1 MSFIIH
7 RSGLHRYLVW
17 HEFRLQAAF
26 QAEFSP
32 YSANKIYQRYI
43 FLLYLSIYLCLFD
56 WKSGA
61 FLHSETQFVCVWG
74 HSLQCVTHFT
84 VPAPNSQ
91 RLSSRELFSHNMCN
105 LTINCLK
112 PNKTSEVQNVGHTH
126 IHTHTSKHT
135 PRPVICLPLAI
146 LNYKE
151 QLKIHF
157 TTGRQHLIHHW
168 HEIHYQEIR
177 WLVSLPFPL
186 TMLIKYHEQL
196 TFCVRRTMRKE
207 IVFVLHVRPHLV
219 S

>member
-1 MSFIIH
+1 MNLGS
-7 RSGLHRYLVW
+7 RLL
-17 HEFRLQAAF
+17 FRLN
-26 QAEFSP
+26 SP
-32 YSANKIYQRYI
+32 HIVQTKSTKGIYFY
-43 FLLYLSIYLCLFD
+43 SIYHCLFD

-91 RLSSRELFSHNMCN
+91 RWSSRELFSHNMRN